1 MRLSEALWDIEERT
15 GIERDPQTRTVK
27 EGALFQVTHVRPAP
41 GSGSELVMFATGD
54 RPSWQAACGMVPLGA
69 GAPRTRDAL
78 RRRRRRAAT
87 IAERPRGGGASGRAL
102 LALLTPALL
111 SAEQWC
117 GAAPLVELGG
127 TRLVCAV
134 GPRPVRLGDWDGRS
148 ASPVAQQSYVAPSS
162 VLFVEHG
169 DGGALAGALRAF
181 GDVPQIGSRTS
192 AGYGVALVGP
202 WPKGSS

>member
-1 MRLSEALWDIEERT
+1 
-15 GIERDPQTRTVK
+15 VK
-27 EGALFQVTHVRPAP
+27 EGALFQVPHVRPAP

-69 GAPRTRDAL
+69 EGRLAHVTLFDDVDGAL
-78 RRRRRRAAT
+78 RPSQSAL
-87 IAERPRGGGASGRAL
+87 EEVGASGRAL
-102 LALLTPALL
+102 LALPTPALL

-127 TRLVCAV
+127 ARLVCAV